1 MGSLRRRAVLG
12 GSAWALLIVAIGAI
26 VLYSYLNALTENRF
40 DRALADRHLQI
51 VIALSNSGGDPET
64 MYELIN
70 DPAYERPYSGRYW
83 QATGPDGQVIASRSL
98 FDTLL
103 EEPSEGPADVEF
115 WVGAGPDGSVRGVRR
130 SITLESGETWIV
142 DTAESL
148 NSLRQEQRDIRKN
161 LLLIF
166 ALVGLLG
173 IAGAMLQTLVVVR
186 PLEKLR
192 QDVAHRWDMETS
204 IDPANYPSE
213 VSPLVSDIN
222 TLLDRNREIVARGR
236 RQAADMAHALKTPS
250 AILRNELEALARQNV
265 DVAQA
270 LDAMTR
276 IDGQL
281 KRSLARIRAANSHGS
296 AQLQTDVS
304 HSIERLA
311 SLFQRMPEFNAKQLD
326 LRIPPELSVP
336 VDRQDIEE
344 ILGNLLENAFRWS
357 KSRLLVTGS
366 KDDDLVIIRVEDDGP
381 GIPEADRREALR
393 SGGRLD
399 SSVPGSGLGL
409 AIAGDLLQAY
419 GGNLQLLTSPEL
431 GGLCVEITISGTS
444 GLTSAAATKLRAA
457 RKPA

>member
-1 MGSLRRRAVLG
+1 
-12 GSAWALLIVAIGAI
+12 
-26 VLYSYLNALTENRF
+26 
-40 DRALADRHLQI
+40 
-51 VIALSNSGGDPET
+51 
-64 MYELIN
+64 
-70 DPAYERPYSGRYW
+70 
-83 QATGPDGQVIASRSL
+83 
-98 FDTLL
+98 
-103 EEPSEGPADVEF
+103 
-115 WVGAGPDGSVRGVRR
+115 
-130 SITLESGETWIV
+130 
-142 DTAESL
+142 
-148 NSLRQEQRDIRKN
+148 
-161 LLLIF
+161 
-166 ALVGLLG
+166 
-173 IAGAMLQTLVVVR
+173 
-186 PLEKLR
+186 
-192 QDVAHRWDMETS
+192 
-204 IDPANYPSE
+204 
-213 VSPLVSDIN
+213 
-222 TLLDRNREIVARGR
+222 
-236 RQAADMAHALKTPS
+236 MAHALKTPS

-265 DVAQA
+265 DVTQA